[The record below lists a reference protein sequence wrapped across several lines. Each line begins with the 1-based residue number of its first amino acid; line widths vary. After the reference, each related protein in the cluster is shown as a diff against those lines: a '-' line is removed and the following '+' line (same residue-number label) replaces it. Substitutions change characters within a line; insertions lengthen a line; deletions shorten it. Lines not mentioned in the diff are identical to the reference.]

1 MVKTFFLN
9 LSLNKKLILMMLV
22 MTAVLLV
29 IGFLVLVVMAL
40 SCLTHRK

>member
-1 MVKTFFLN
+1 MPDLIKAAIPGPDFFHRM
-9 LSLNKKLILMMLV
+9 LIG
-22 MTAVLLV
+22 MTGILLV